1 VVFVHPRQEASTV
14 KTVLVVDD
22 DPDIRDLITWKLNQ
36 AGYTTAV
43 AGDGEAALAE
53 VSSDGGASLPD
64 LILVDWMMPK
74 MTGIEVCRALRDN
87 PATARVPV
95 ILLTAKAQ
103 EAEVERGF
111 AAGVDDYIVKPFSPR
126 EMLGRIQ
133 AVLARC
139 EARG

>member
-1 VVFVHPRQEASTV
+1 M

-22 DPDIRDLITWKLNQ
+22 DPDIRELIAWKLAH
-36 AGYTTAV
+36 AGYTTLA
-43 AGDGEAALAE
+43 AADGEAGLAAATAG
-53 VSSDGGASLPD
+53 DADRPAPD
-64 LILVDWMMPK
+64 LILVDWMMPR
-74 MTGIEVCRALRDN
+74 MTGIELCRALRDN
-87 PATARVPV
+87 PATAGIPI

-103 EAEVERGF
+103 EVEVEGGL

-139 EARG
+139 DTGA